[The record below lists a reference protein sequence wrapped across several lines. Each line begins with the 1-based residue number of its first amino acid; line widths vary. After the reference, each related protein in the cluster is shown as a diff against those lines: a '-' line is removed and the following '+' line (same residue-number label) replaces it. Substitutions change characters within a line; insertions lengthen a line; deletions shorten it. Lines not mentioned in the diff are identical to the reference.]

1 VLRGDTENKNQ
12 VQIQKYS
19 MNNNSKSKD
28 LILRQKAER
37 LVKKKLAQPL
47 TQLSESESKR
57 LIHEL
62 EVHQIE
68 LELQNEELVHAQY
81 NEHKIAR
88 KYTELYDFA
97 PTGYFTLSKEGEINE
112 VNLYGAK
119 MLGKERKRLKNSR
132 FGFFIS
138 DDTKIIFNLFLGK
151 VFSNKDIETC
161 EVVLS
166 SKTNQPRYINLS
178 GRVTTN
184 TEQCFVTAIDVTER
198 KEAEEALQI
207 SLDKYQVLFD
217 SFPLGISL
225 SDKHGNI
232 VEINE
237 RAEEL
242 LGLSEDDQLSRHIG
256 SSEWSNIIKI
266 DGSPF
271 PSEEFPSVIA
281 LKENR
286 IVENIEMGIVKGEN
300 EKTWINVT
308 AAPVPVED
316 YGVAIAYNDITER
329 LKAEEAL
336 RKSEERLRI
345 TLEETIIGTFD
356 WDIKSDLSYVS
367 PTYYTM
373 LGYEPKEGPINRD
386 EWVSRIHPDD
396 QDSVSQKIQDILNG
410 FNSHYQYEKRIK
422 HADGSYHWINVVG
435 RTVERD
441 ENEMPVRVLGVRM
454 DITER
459 KLLEEEL
466 LKNRSLLTKTE
477 EKGKIGGWSIDLET
491 STQNWTA
498 ETFRIL
504 EIDLTQGEPKLPDA
518 IEFIDMDFRSVVKK
532 AIHGAIENGAAYD
545 EEWKIITLKGNKRW
559 LHSVGEAY
567 QKNGKTIRIEGS
579 IQDITDRKKAEE
591 ELSNSE
597 ERFHSLFDN
606 MGEGVALHDL
616 VFEEGKPVNYRIIEV
631 NNAFLKII
639 GISRENVVG
648 KLCTEVYNTINPPFF
663 EEYTD
668 VVRSKKSICFDTY
681 FAQMEKHFGIS
692 VAPWSEN
699 GFATIFSDISKRI
712 KAEEEINLKND
723 ELKKINAEK
732 NKFFS
737 IIAHDLRGPFGTFIG
752 FTEMM
757 VSDLNE
763 MEPSQILEL
772 AEMMQK
778 SASNLY
784 ILLNN
789 LLEWSQIQQGLIPFN
804 PTVIQ
809 LRSLADESAA
819 MVLDAAK
826 NKGIELASDI
836 QENIEAFTDS
846 HILQTIMRNL
856 VSNAIK
862 FTPEG
867 GKVSLS
873 AKVDND
879 LNIQISI
886 HDTGIGMSK
895 AMVDNLFRVDVKT
908 NRLGTNNEPSSG
920 LGLLLCREF
929 IEKYGGKL
937 WVESEEG
944 KGSTFYFTIP
954 KHVPEK
960 EATTKKVKM
969 KEGIV
974 NKMNKLK
981 ILIAEDDKASELLLT
996 TLVKKI
1002 GEIVISAKNGAEAVE
1017 ACLDNPD
1024 LDLVLMDLQMPE
1036 MDGIEA
1042 TRQIRLFNSNLVI
1055 IAQTAYAVTESRE
1068 KAMKAGCTDY
1078 MLKPVK
1084 KNELTALIQ
1093 KYFSN

>member
-1 VLRGDTENKNQ
+1 MNK
-12 VQIQKYS
+12 
-19 MNNNSKSKD
+19 NSKSND

-37 LVKKKLAQPL
+37 LMKKKSAQPVA
-47 TQLSESESKR
+47 QLSDSEAMK

-62 EVHQIE
+62 EVHQVE
-68 LELQNEELVHAQY
+68 LELQNGELVQAQH
-81 NEHKIAR
+81 NVHEIAK
-88 KYTELYDFA
+88 KYTELYDLA
-97 PTGYFTLSKEGEINE
+97 PSGYFTLSKEGEITA

-119 MLGKERKRLKNSR
+119 MLGRNRNRLKNSL
-132 FGFFIS
+132 FGFFVS
-138 DDTKIIFNLFLGK
+138 DDTRINFNLFLGK
-151 VFSNKDIETC
+151 IFSNKNIETC

-166 SKTNQPRYINLS
+166 SKNNKPTYISLS

-184 TEQCFVTAIDVTER
+184 TEQCFVTAVDVTGR
-198 KEAEEALQI
+198 KQAEEALQI
-207 SLDKYQVLFD
+207 SLAKYQVLFN

-232 VEINE
+232 IEINE
-237 RAEEL
+237 KAEEL
-242 LGLSEDDQLSRHIG
+242 LGLTENKQLSRKIG
-256 SSEWSNIIKI
+256 SSEWHNIIQT

-271 PSEEFPSVIA
+271 PPEEFPSVIA

-286 IVENIEMGIVKGEN
+286 IVKNIEMGIVKGEN

-316 YGVAIAYNDITER
+316 YGVVIVYNDITEH
-329 LKAEEAL
+329 LKTEEAL

-345 TLEETIIGTFD
+345 TLEQTIIGTFD
-356 WDIKSDLSYVS
+356 WDIKNDLSYVS

-373 LGYEPKEGPINRD
+373 LGYEPKEGPISQN

-396 QDSVSQKIQDILNG
+396 QASVSQKIHDITNG
-410 FNSHYQYEKRIK
+410 FSSHFKYEKRIQ
-422 HADGSYHWINVVG
+422 HADGSYHWINVLG

-441 ENEMPVRVLGVRM
+441 ENDMPIRVLGVRT

-466 LKNRSLLTKTE
+466 LKNSSLLNKTE
-477 EKGKIGGWSIDLET
+477 KKGKIGGWSIDLET
-491 STQNWTA
+491 STLSWTE

-504 EIDLTQGEPKLPDA
+504 EIDLTQGEPKLPYA
-518 IEFIDMDFRSVVKK
+518 IEFIDMDFRPMAKK
-532 AIHGAIENGAAYD
+532 VIRCAIENGKAYD
-545 EEWKIITLKGNKRW
+545 EEWKIITLKGNIRW
-559 LHSVGEAY
+559 VHSVGEAY
-567 QKNGKTIRIEGS
+567 QENGKTIRVEGS
-579 IQDITDRKKAEE
+579 IHDITDRKKAED
-591 ELSNSE
+591 ELRKSE

-606 MGEGVALHDL
+606 MNEGVALHNL
-616 VFEEGKPVNYRIIEV
+616 VFEDGKPVNYRIVEV
-631 NNAFLKII
+631 NNAFLKIT
-639 GISRENVVG
+639 GISRDQAVG
-648 KLCTEVYNTINPPFF
+648 KLCTEVYGTTNPPFF
-663 EEYTD
+663 EEYSE
-668 VVRSKKSICFDTY
+668 VVRSKKSNYFDFY
-681 FAQMEKHFGIS
+681 FAPMEKHFGIS
-692 VAPWSEN
+692 VAPWSKN
-699 GFATIFSDISKRI
+699 GFATIFSDISNRI
-712 KAEEEINLKND
+712 RAEEEINLKND

-732 NKFFS
+732 DKFFS
-737 IIAHDLRGPFGTFIG
+737 IIAHDLRGPFSTFLG

-763 MEPSQILEL
+763 MEPPQILVM

-778 SASNLY
+778 SASNLN

-789 LLEWSQIQQGLIPFN
+789 LLEWAKIQQGLIPFI
-804 PTVIQ
+804 PAVIQ
-809 LRSLADESAA
+809 LRSIADKSTA
-819 MVLDAAK
+819 MVLDTAN
-826 NKGIELASDI
+826 NKGIELACDI
-836 QENIEAFTDS
+836 QENLEIFSDI
-846 HILQTIMRNL
+846 HVLQTVIRNL

-873 AKVDND
+873 AKVDD
-879 LNIQISI
+879 DKNIEISI
-886 HDTGIGMSK
+886 RDTGIGMSK
-895 AMVDNLFRVDVKT
+895 VMVDNLFRIDVKT

-944 KGSTFYFTIP
+944 KGSIFYFTIP
-954 KHVPEK
+954 LHVPEK
-960 EATTKKVKM
+960 ETITKKVKM
-969 KEGIV
+969 EKKEIE
-974 NKMNKLK
+974 NIKNKLK
-981 ILIAEDDKASELLLT
+981 ILIAEDDEASEFLLT
-996 TLVKKI
+996 TFIKKI

-1017 ACLDNPD
+1017 ACMDNPD
-1024 LDLVLMDLQMPE
+1024 IDLVLMDLQMPE

-1055 IAQTAYAVTESRE
+1055 IAQTAYAVTENRE

-1084 KNELTALIQ
+1084 KNELLALIQ